1 MKTYIL
7 IALFLVSVSVNA
19 QFKDQGLTQE
29 SPSDGII
36 NKSSGSFL
44 GFINPENFSMHHS
57 FGLSYSTFAGQ
68 GVSLAT
74 YTNSMMYKFSDNMN
88 VQLDAS
94 FITSPYSSLGKDF
107 QNSLQGIYISKA
119 AFNYKP
125 WDDVSIS
132 VQYRSYPNY
141 LYSPYNRYGNFGNSF
156 YGGFTG
162 YENDPFLF

>member
-7 IALFLVSVSVNA
+7 IAFILVTVSVNA
-19 QFKDQGLTQE
+19 QFKDQDIMKE
-29 SPSDGII
+29 SPSEGIF
-36 NKSSGSFL
+36 NKSSNTIL

-57 FGLSYSTFAGQ
+57 FGLSYSTFAGE

-107 QNSLQGIYISKA
+107 QNSLQKIYISRA
-119 AFNYKP
+119 AFNYRP
-125 WDDVSIS
+125 WEDLSIS

-141 LYSPYNRYGNFGNSF
+141 LYSPYNRFGSYGNMFF
-156 YGGFTG
+156 GGFSG
-162 YENDPFLF
+162 YSDYPFGF